1 MSLFLKLLDHDGK
14 EVWVKI
20 RSVQNFTEANPTN
33 WHQQH
38 RPNYSA
44 DWMSRGQHSDFALCS
59 NAGAVKSSNWEIRNR
74 DCGRTKPIQNL
85 SFWFFFFFYEANK
98 TTSYVWV
105 LLKKTKTK
113 TKQKQKQN
121 DAFYD
126 RFSDSQGYKF
136 IFFSQ
141 NLLTLS
147 LTLASRVSLDI
158 APRLSSRRRYASPKL
173 SPSLT
178 DHSKTT
184 VSFFVF
190 SVLFVFEFYCFFLFI
205 CLGKLKAWMIKYLS
219 WFECLIKFGCLGK
232 HDLYVKC

>member
-1 MSLFLKLLDHDGK
+1 MFQCRCG
-14 EVWVKI
+14 EVIELRNPKSRLW
-20 RSVQNFTEANPTN
+20 QNQTDTE
-33 WHQQH
+33 
-38 RPNYSA
+38 
-44 DWMSRGQHSDFALCS
+44 FVIL
-59 NAGAVKSSNWEIRNR
+59 I
-74 DCGRTKPIQNL
+74 
-85 SFWFFFFFYEANK
+85 FFFFYEANK

-105 LLKKTKTK
+105 LLKKTKA
-113 TKQKQKQN
+113 KQKQKQN

-141 NLLTLS
+141 NLLTFS

-190 SVLFVFEFYCFFLFI
+190 SVLFVFVFYCFFLFI
-205 CLGKLKAWMIKYLS
+205 CLGKLKA
-219 WFECLIKFGCLGK
+219 
-232 HDLYVKC
+232 

>member
-1 MSLFLKLLDHDGK
+1 MERRCELKLGVCKTSPEPTQPTGTNNTVPTIALT
-14 EVWVKI
+14 EWAEAST
-20 RSVQNFTEANPTN
+20 RTLPSVPMPVR
-33 WHQQH
+33 WSH
-38 RPNYSA
+38 RIEKSEIKTMAEPNRY
-44 DWMSRGQHSDFALCS
+44 RICHSDF
-59 NAGAVKSSNWEIRNR
+59 I
-74 DCGRTKPIQNL
+74 
-85 SFWFFFFFYEANK
+85 FFFYEANK

-105 LLKKTKTK
+105 LLRKQKQK
-113 TKQKQKQN
+113 KQKQKQN
-121 DAFYD
+121 DEFYD

-147 LTLASRVSLDI
+147 LALASWVSPDI
-158 APRLSSRRRYASPKL
+158 APRLSSRRRYASPEL

-178 DHSKTT
+178 DHDKTM

-190 SVLFVFEFYCFFLFI
+190 SVFFDFVFYCFFLFI

>member
-1 MSLFLKLLDHDGK
+1 MSLFLKLLDHVGK

-20 RSVQNFTEANPTN
+20 RSVQNFIEANPTN

-38 RPNYSA
+38 RPNYSV

-59 NAGAVKSSNWEIRNR
+59 NTGVVKSSNWEVQNQ
-74 DCGRTKPIQNL
+74 DCGWTKPIQNL

-105 LLKKTKTK
+105 LLKKQKQK
-113 TKQKQKQN
+113 KQKQKQN
-121 DAFYD
+121 DEFYD

-147 LTLASRVSLDI
+147 LALASRVSPDI
-158 APRLSSRRRYASPKL
+158 APRLSSRRRYASPEL

-178 DHSKTT
+178 DHGKTT

-190 SVLFVFEFYCFFLFI
+190 SVFFVFVFYFFFLFI

-219 WFECLIKFGCLGK
+219 WFECLVKFGCLGK